1 MGKPQEKQRL
11 FSLGQQ
17 LTEASIQRCS
27 VCPSAQLSPTPM
39 LGLNAIILL
48 LPRSQLSALAMIRPI
63 FFPQEQHS
71 SLLQVLM
78 KPSLTTHPC
87 AGSLC
92 CLKEQMKF
100 PAILNS
106 TYFTPAAGWLGLGLF
121 FFWGNPLSKARSYHC
136 KLHIQTSTAHGTEQL
151 TWKLAKTQR
160 EAETG
165 GELTR
170 DQHLLHHST
179 EVPGLSQ
186 ALQHAVHSPLA
197 LPYLHH
203 TQQLPERDLKTTC
216 TIMQPLPPPTDLLLP
231 PSLQISKR
239 GQKGGKKNLTKDA
252 ICCSICSNTLAIQ
265 KIFSGNMP

>member
-71 SLLQVLM
+71 RLLQVLM

-106 TYFTPAAGWLGLGLF
+106 TYFTCCWLVGVGAF
-121 FFWGNPLSKARSYHC
+121 FFEEILYQRHAPTTASFIFRPALLMGQNSSRGSWLKLSEKLRLVVSSPGISTCYTTAQRSQGSARHCSMLCIHPLLCPISITHSSCPSVTWRQPALLCNRS
-136 KLHIQTSTAHGTEQL
+136 LLLQTSSSL
-151 TWKLAKTQR
+151 LAYRSANVAK
-160 EAETG
+160 
-165 GELTR
+165 
-170 DQHLLHHST
+170 
-179 EVPGLSQ
+179 
-186 ALQHAVHSPLA
+186 
-197 LPYLHH
+197 
-203 TQQLPERDLKTTC
+203 
-216 TIMQPLPPPTDLLLP
+216 
-231 PSLQISKR
+231 
-239 GQKGGKKNLTKDA
+239 KGGKK
-252 ICCSICSNTLAIQ
+252 ISQ
-265 KIFSGNMP
+265 RMPFAAPSVQTHLPSKRYSQ